1 MTKKRQMGWKGG
13 REKEDGGISEPFQKS
28 GARGGEAEG
37 QRQQRAWSMEHGGRS
52 VKGQQRAWSIEHG
65 GRSVERQHGAWSIE
79 HRARSVKRR
88 RKTEARVKGRGA
100 GRKLLKKGERQR
112 DHL

>member
-13 REKEDGGISEPFQKS
+13 RKKKDGGVSHPLQKS

-52 VKGQQRAWSIEHG
+52 VERQHG
-65 GRSVERQHGAWSIE
+65 ARSMERQHGAWSIE

-88 RKTEARVKGRGA
+88 RKTEARVKGG
-100 GRKLLKKGERQR
+100 GTW
-112 DHL
+112 